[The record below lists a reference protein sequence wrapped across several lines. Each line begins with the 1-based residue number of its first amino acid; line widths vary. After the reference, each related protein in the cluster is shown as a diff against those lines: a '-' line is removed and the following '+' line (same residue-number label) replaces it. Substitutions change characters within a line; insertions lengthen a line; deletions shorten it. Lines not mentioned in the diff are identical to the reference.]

1 MNTAIIMLGSNSN
14 ADINL
19 ELAKDLLSS
28 YFDVVK
34 ESSTTTSKPFGKN
47 YHADFWNKALKILSV
62 ETKEETIYIFK
73 NIEAEMGRT
82 ADSKKSGIIPIDID
96 LVFWNDNQVHFDYDR
111 FDFVR
116 KCINEIR

>member
-19 ELAKDLLSS
+19 ELAKDQLSS

-96 LVFWNDNQVHFDYDR
+96 LIFWNDNQVHSDYDR

>member
-19 ELAKDLLSS
+19 ELAKDQLSS

-82 ADSKKSGIIPIDID
+82 VDSKKSGIIPIDID
-96 LVFWNDNQVHFDYDR
+96 LIFWNDNQVHFDYDR

>member
-96 LVFWNDNQVHFDYDR
+96 LIFWNDNQVHFDYDR

>member
-19 ELAKDLLSS
+19 ELAKDILSS

-96 LVFWNDNQVHFDYDR
+96 LIFWNDNQVHFDYDR

>member
-19 ELAKDLLSS
+19 ELAKDQLSS

>member
-19 ELAKDLLSS
+19 ELAKDQLSS

-96 LVFWNDNQVHFDYDR
+96 LIFWNDNQVHFDYDR

>member
-1 MNTAIIMLGSNSN
+1 MLGSNSN

-19 ELAKDLLSS
+19 ELAKDILSS

-96 LVFWNDNQVHFDYDR
+96 LIFWNDNQVHFDYDR

>member
-19 ELAKDLLSS
+19 ELAKDQLSS

-34 ESSTTTSKPFGKN
+34 ESSTTTSKPFGEN

-96 LVFWNDNQVHFDYDR
+96 LIFWNDNQVHSDYDR

>member
-1 MNTAIIMLGSNSN
+1 MNTAIIMLGSNSD

-19 ELAKDLLSS
+19 ELAKDQLSS

-96 LVFWNDNQVHFDYDR
+96 LIFWNDNQVHSDYDR

>member
-96 LVFWNDNQVHFDYDR
+96 LIFWNDNQVHSDYDR